1 MSKWKTAIAVTA
13 LLVAIGL
20 VNYAVKMD
28 PKQLAA
34 RGVGADH
41 HHHDEENE
49 QDPAQ
54 AEEVAVIGPEGAAIE
69 LEVFYEDDN
78 ECMSEFQPLMK
89 KIAEQYAPNVR
100 VEFKPTRVE
109 ENQELADELRL
120 GCASG
125 ISMNGEVTKVVP
137 GASKFGFV
145 AFRGPP
151 GQKDYDET
159 MLRKAIE
166 HELETKGVEFTP
178 PPPEEQLPAAHEH

>member
-1 MSKWKTAIAVTA
+1 
-13 LLVAIGL
+13 
-20 VNYAVKMD
+20 MD

-34 RGVGADH
+34 RGVGTDH
-41 HHHDEENE
+41 HHHHEENKE
-49 QDPAQ
+49 EEPKPA
-54 AEEVAVIGPEGAAIE
+54 EKLDVIGPEDAAVK
-69 LEVFYEDDN
+69 LDVFYEDDN
-78 ECMSEFQPLMK
+78 ECMSEFEPLMK

-109 ENQELADELRL
+109 ENRERADELRL

-125 ISMNGEVTKVVP
+125 ISINGDVVKSVP
-137 GASKFGFV
+137 GVGKLGLV

-166 HELETKGVEFTP
+166 HELETKGVKFTP
-178 PPPEEQLPAAHEH
+178 PPPEEQPPTAHEH